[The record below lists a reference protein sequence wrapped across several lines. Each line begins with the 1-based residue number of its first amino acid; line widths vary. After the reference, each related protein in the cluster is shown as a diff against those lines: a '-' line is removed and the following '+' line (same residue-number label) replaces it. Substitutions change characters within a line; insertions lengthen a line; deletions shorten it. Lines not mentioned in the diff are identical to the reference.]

1 MKTLRPVAFALIFLT
16 PALSLAADPRATL
29 EASARALGVPESVRA
44 VTLSLQGVSPVRE
57 QASRPEIPVVDVPD
71 RQSVLLTRDGR
82 YRLETDTLFPG
93 AIRFHYLTIGSPTA
107 WASVDLIRWRD
118 GNEIDRTQ
126 AGTGDEEFC
135 DLLHLAPGLLLE
147 EALRRMPE
155 LGMDPASGD
164 LHVTFRDRVD
174 RLTTIV
180 IDPAT
185 KLVRTASA
193 GDTRHVYE
201 DFRKARDAMQP
212 RRISVYRKTRLISRW
227 GDVVLA
233 ATSLEAHTF
242 DLPAG
247 YVERADRGPLRA
259 TSLGHGAYRVD
270 GTPSGYHTGFV
281 VGKNAL
287 AVFDAPIS
295 PEEAGKVRAIIGQT
309 APGRRITHVIASHT
323 HRDHL
328 AGLPAYLEA
337 GAKVLVGKGG
347 GVAIRRQFEDV
358 AASAIE
364 ELTAPRT
371 LDLGGAKVIV
381 YPLASSHAAEMLVSY
396 AADSR
401 TVFQG
406 DLFYLPEVGA
416 TPATFEGGEEL
427 SRLIAAHQLD
437 VAHIVGVHGRSG
449 GMSELAEGIRRR
461 HLHGDSQRLIGIYRD
476 IRSDANAFQA
486 SALDGE
492 VVGDRHSQVKAA
504 RYVEQLR

>member
-1 MKTLRPVAFALIFLT
+1 MKTLRHFAFALFCLM
-16 PALSLAADPRATL
+16 PGLSLAADPRATL
-29 EASARALGVPESVRA
+29 EASARALAVPGSVRA
-44 VTLSLQGVSPVRE
+44 VTLTMQGVSPVRD

-71 RQSVLLTRDGR
+71 RQSVLLSRDGR

-118 GNEIDRTQ
+118 GNEIDRTK
-126 AGTGDEEFC
+126 AANGDAEFC
-135 DLLHLAPGLLLE
+135 DLLLLAPGLLLD
-147 EALRRMPE
+147 EALRRTPE

-164 LHVTFRDRVD
+164 LRVTFRDRVD
-174 RLTTIV
+174 RLTTIF

-185 KLVRTASA
+185 TLVRSASS
-193 GDTRHVYE
+193 GDTRFVYE
-201 DFRKARDAMQP
+201 DFRKRREALQP
-212 RRISVYRKTRLISRW
+212 QRISVYRNTRLISRW
-227 GDVVLA
+227 ENVVLA
-233 ATSLEAHTF
+233 ATSLDAHTF

-247 YVERADRGPLRA
+247 YVERADRGLLRA
-259 TSLGHGAYRVD
+259 TALGHGAYRID

-281 VGKNAL
+281 VGTNT
-287 AVFDAPIS
+287 VVIFDAPTGS
-295 PEEAGKVRAIIGQT
+295 EEAGKVRAVIEQT
-309 APGRRITHVIASHT
+309 APGRRITHVVASHT
-323 HRDHL
+323 HWDHI

-347 GVAIRRQFEDV
+347 GVAIRRQFEEV

-364 ELTAPRT
+364 EISAPRT
-371 LDLGGAKVIV
+371 LDLGGAKVII

-427 SRLIAAHQLD
+427 SRLIAAHDLD
-437 VAHIVGVHGRSG
+437 VSRIVGVHGRSG
-449 GMSELAEGIRRR
+449 GMSELAEGVRRR
-461 HLHGDSQRLIGIYRD
+461 QLHGDIQCPIGRHED
-476 IRSDANAFQA
+476 IRRHANAFEA
-486 SALDGE
+486 AAPDGE
-492 VVGDRHSQVKAA
+492 IVGNRHSQVEAA
-504 RYVEQLR
+504 GYVEQLR